1 MSIKEKTTIAQENV
15 DKWLDLID
23 NSKYADS
30 WSQTADYFQNNVSQ
44 AEWGKTLQ
52 GVRQP
57 LGNILSRKIESVH
70 STTTLPGVP
79 DGEYIV
85 LQYNTSFENKQ
96 SAVETV
102 TSMLDKNNKWRVA
115 GYFIK

>member
-1 MSIKEKTTIAQENV
+1 MSIKEKTTIVQENV
-15 DKWLDLID
+15 YKWLDLID

-30 WSQTADYFQNNVSQ
+30 WSQTTDYFQNNVSQ
-44 AEWGKTLQ
+44 TEWEITLQ
-52 GVRQP
+52 RVRQP

-70 STTTLPGVP
+70 STTSLPGVP
-79 DGEYIV
+79 DGEYVV
-85 LQYNTSFENKQ
+85 LQFNTSLENKH

-102 TSMLDKNNKWRVA
+102 TSMLDKNNEWKVA